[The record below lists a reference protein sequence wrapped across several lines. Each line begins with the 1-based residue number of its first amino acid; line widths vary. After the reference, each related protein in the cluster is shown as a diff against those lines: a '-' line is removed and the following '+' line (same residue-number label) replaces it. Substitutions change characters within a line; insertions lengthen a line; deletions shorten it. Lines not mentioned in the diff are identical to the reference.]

1 MSQEAAQNAVPQ
13 AVRRIST
20 PDSSEL
26 ARLAEIFGD
35 LQFALRCCELLV
47 GQLALPPERSDEAAV
62 EALWTTALIA
72 YVRCFSG
79 QTRGLKDSD
88 VAGLELEGE
97 VSEFHKQLRRL
108 RDHYASRHVN
118 PREKITIGIAQGADG
133 KAEGVA
139 ITSAPRP
146 PVDEVTVRQT
156 GQLAL
161 ALGRL
166 VEQRMGK
173 LQENVFQAAKAMS
186 PALLGA
192 LPLIELEQPEELPLD
207 QDQ

>member
-1 MSQEAAQNAVPQ
+1 MTQGASQNAVPQ
-13 AVRRIST
+13 VVRRIST

-35 LQFALRCCELLV
+35 LQFVLRCCELLV
-47 GQLALPPERSDEAAV
+47 GQLALPPERSDEAAI
-62 EALWTTALIA
+62 EALWIGALVA

-79 QTRGLKDSD
+79 QTRGLKDAD
-88 VAGLELEGE
+88 VDALELEGE
-97 VSEFHKQLRRL
+97 VGEFHKQLRRL

-118 PREKITIGIAQGADG
+118 PREKITIGVAQGTDG

-146 PVDEVTVRQT
+146 PVDEVIARQT

-161 ALGRL
+161 ALTRL
-166 VEQRMGK
+166 VEERMGK
-173 LQENVFQAAKAMS
+173 LQEKVFKDAQAMS
-186 PALLGA
+186 PNLLSA
-192 LPLIELEQPEELPLD
+192 LPLIELDQPEELPLD
-207 QDQ
+207 QGQ

>member
-1 MSQEAAQNAVPQ
+1 MSQEGSQSVVPQ
-13 AVRRIST
+13 AVRRVST

-35 LQFALRCCELLV
+35 LQFVLRCCELLI
-47 GQLALPPERSDEAAV
+47 GQLAMPPERSDEAAI
-62 EALWTTALIA
+62 EALWTAALVG

-79 QTRGLKDSD
+79 QSRGLKDSD
-88 VAGLELEGE
+88 VDALELEGE
-97 VSEFHKQLRRL
+97 VGEFHKQLRRL

-118 PREKITIGIAQGADG
+118 PREKITIGVAQGNDG

-146 PVDEVTVRQT
+146 LPDEVTVRQT

-161 ALGRL
+161 ALSRL
-166 VEQRMGK
+166 VEERMGT
-173 LQENVFQAAKAMS
+173 LQEKVFKAAQAMS
-186 PALLGA
+186 PSLLGA
-192 LPLIELEQPEELPLD
+192 LPLIELDRPEELPLD
-207 QDQ
+207 EGQ

>member
-1 MSQEAAQNAVPQ
+1 MTQEASPNAVPQ

-35 LQFALRCCELLV
+35 LQFVLRCCELLV
-47 GQLALPPERSDEAAV
+47 GQLALPPDRSDEAAV
-62 EALWTTALIA
+62 EALWTAALVA

-79 QTRGLKDSD
+79 QARGLKDSD
-88 VAGLELEGE
+88 VDALELEGE
-97 VSEFHKQLRRL
+97 VGEFHKQLRRL

-118 PREKITIGIAQGADG
+118 PREKITIGVAQGRDG
-133 KAEGVA
+133 QAEGVA

-146 PVDEVTVRQT
+146 PVDEVMARQT

-161 ALGRL
+161 ALARR
-166 VEQRMGK
+166 VEERMGA
-173 LQENVFQAAKAMS
+173 LQEKVFQAAKAMS
-186 PALLGA
+186 PGLLGA
-192 LPLIELEQPEELPLD
+192 LPLIELEQPEESRAPGE
-207 QDQ
+207 